1 MPPSAGSRSEHSH
14 HSGYDDDETLMLEQ
28 AMDKAD
34 RASNRLEVRHRIP
47 PRMYERVHKNA
58 SASRQTR
65 PPPSTAP
72 APDLPR
78 TRGPD
83 ASGPSHRRR
92 RFRSKNALP
101 LTRSRLSRASLH
113 ASAGYPRAG
122 APRRPRRRARR
133 FPRRARFGERQGGRA
148 RDGQPGGPARALRG
162 GEDRTRA
169 DDGLTAVR
177 RRRRRVQRV
186 GRIELGEPRIEL
198 GALGSRDAKRG
209 AEQSRAVKSDGHE
222 QMGRSAKRERQ
233 KLVDAKERIKRVVWD
248 GSRERRRRGTRRRIA
263 FPR

>member
-1 MPPSAGSRSEHSH
+1 
-14 HSGYDDDETLMLEQ
+14 
-28 AMDKAD
+28 MDKAD

-65 PPPSTAP
+65 PPPRRPQRQPPEDA
-72 APDLPR
+72 R
-78 TRGPD
+78 TRRLRTVSP
-83 ASGPSHRRR
+83 AR

-133 FPRRARFGERQGGRA
+133 FPRRARAGERQGGRA
-148 RDGQPGGPARALRG
+148 RDGQPGGPARAVRG

-169 DDGLTAVR
+169 DDGLKAAR

-198 GALGSRDAKRG
+198 GALFSRDARG
-209 AEQSRAVKSDGHE
+209 AEKSRAAKSDGHE
-222 QMGRSAKRERQ
+222 QMGRSAKRERRG
-233 KLVDAKERIKRVVWD
+233 VDAKERIKRVVWD
-248 GSRERRRRGTRRRIA
+248 GSRERRRRGTRRRIT

>member
-1 MPPSAGSRSEHSH
+1 
-14 HSGYDDDETLMLEQ
+14 
-28 AMDKAD
+28 MDKAD

-65 PPPSTAP
+65 PPPRRPQRQPPEDA
-72 APDLPR
+72 R
-78 TRGPD
+78 TRRLRTVSP
-83 ASGPSHRRR
+83 AR

-133 FPRRARFGERQGGRA
+133 FPRRARAGERQGGRA
-148 RDGQPGGPARALRG
+148 RDGQPGGPARAVRG

-169 DDGLTAVR
+169 DDGLKAVR

-198 GALGSRDAKRG
+198 GALGSRDARG
-209 AEQSRAVKSDGHE
+209 AEQSRAFKSDGHE
-222 QMGRSAKRERQ
+222 QMGRSAKRERRG
-233 KLVDAKERIKRVVWD
+233 VDAKERIKRVVWD
-248 GSRERRRRGTRRRIA
+248 GSRERRRRGTRRRIT

>member
-1 MPPSAGSRSEHSH
+1 
-14 HSGYDDDETLMLEQ
+14 
-28 AMDKAD
+28 MDKAD

-92 RFRSKNALP
+92 RFRGKKSALP

-133 FPRRARFGERQGGRA
+133 FPRRRAGAGERQGGRA
-148 RDGQPGGPARALRG
+148 RDGQPGGPARAVRG

-169 DDGLTAVR
+169 DDGLKAVR

-198 GALGSRDAKRG
+198 GALGSRDARG
-209 AEQSRAVKSDGHE
+209 AEKSRAVKSDGHE
-222 QMGRSAKRERQ
+222 QMGRSAKRERRG
-233 KLVDAKERIKRVVWD
+233 VDAKERIKRVVWD
-248 GSRERRRRGTRRRIA
+248 GSRERRRRGTRRRIT

>member
-1 MPPSAGSRSEHSH
+1 
-14 HSGYDDDETLMLEQ
+14 
-28 AMDKAD
+28 MDKAD

-65 PPPSTAP
+65 PPPRRPQRQPPEDA
-72 APDLPR
+72 R
-78 TRGPD
+78 TRRLRTVSP
-83 ASGPSHRRR
+83 AR

-133 FPRRARFGERQGGRA
+133 FPRRRARAGERQGGRA
-148 RDGQPGGPARALRG
+148 RDGQPGGPARAVRG

-169 DDGLTAVR
+169 DDGLKAVR

-198 GALGSRDAKRG
+198 GALGSRDARG
-209 AEQSRAVKSDGHE
+209 AEKSRAAKSDGHE
-222 QMGRSAKRERQ
+222 QMGRSAKRERRG
-233 KLVDAKERIKRVVWD
+233 VDAKERIERVVWD
-248 GSRERRRRGTRRRIA
+248 GSLRRRRGTRRRIT

>member
-1 MPPSAGSRSEHSH
+1 
-14 HSGYDDDETLMLEQ
+14 
-28 AMDKAD
+28 MDKAD

-58 SASRQTR
+58 SAPSRQTR
-65 PPPSTAP
+65 PPPRRPQRQTSL
-72 APDLPR
+72 PDAR
-78 TRGPD
+78 TRRLRTVSP
-83 ASGPSHRRR
+83 AR
-92 RFRSKNALP
+92 RFRGKKSALP

-133 FPRRARFGERQGGRA
+133 FRRRRARAGERQGGRA
-148 RDGQPGGPARALRG
+148 RDGQPGGPARAVRG

-169 DDGLTAVR
+169 DDGLKAVR

-198 GALGSRDAKRG
+198 GALLSRDARG
-209 AEQSRAVKSDGHE
+209 AEKSRAVKSDGHE
-222 QMGRSAKRERQ
+222 QMGRSAKRERRG
-233 KLVDAKERIKRVVWD
+233 VDAKERIKRVVWD
-248 GSRERRRRGTRRRIA
+248 GSRERRRRGTRRRIT

>member
-65 PPPSTAP
+65 PPPRRPQRQTSRGRADPTPPDRLLP
-72 APDLPR
+72 A
-78 TRGPD
+78 
-83 ASGPSHRRR
+83 R
-92 RFRSKNALP
+92 RFRSKSALP

-133 FPRRARFGERQGGRA
+133 FPRRARAGERQGGRA
-148 RDGQPGGPARALRG
+148 RDGQPGGPARAVRG

-169 DDGLTAVR
+169 DDGLKAVR

-198 GALGSRDAKRG
+198 GALFSRDARG
-209 AEQSRAVKSDGHE
+209 AEKSRAVKSDGHE
-222 QMGRSAKRERQ
+222 QMGRSAKRERRG
-233 KLVDAKERIKRVVWD
+233 VDAKERIKRVVWD
-248 GSRERRRRGTRRRIA
+248 GSLRRRRGTRRRIT